1 MAKYHVKAYGDEDG
15 ADNGLKTQHAV
26 IEAKNREEAY
36 RIAWEMFP
44 GYEDIGVCEV
54 RKLCGHVVVYAVDCS
69 LRLAATIGDLMA
81 DGVETVGNAV
91 EAVAEAALDA
101 ADAVLQIIKLET
113 CVDVRAGCHAL
124 KAVSAEAE
132 AAAHAAPTEEGRHD
146 DQSKK
151 AAPTAAAEH
160 VVVVTA

>member
-54 RKLCGHVVVYAVDCS
+54 RK
-69 LRLAATIGDLMA
+69 
-81 DGVETVGNAV
+81 
-91 EAVAEAALDA
+91 
-101 ADAVLQIIKLET
+101 
-113 CVDVRAGCHAL
+113 
-124 KAVSAEAE
+124 
-132 AAAHAAPTEEGRHD
+132 
-146 DQSKK
+146 
-151 AAPTAAAEH
+151 
-160 VVVVTA
+160 